1 MNFSKTLGIALLAVS
16 FIVISVPAKA
26 DDPESNPVIKPLPVP
41 EGKTPAATAP
51 ASAAAPVPKKAE
63 VSNVPAECAGV
74 ANPDRQ
80 NLCIAKSAVN
90 NDKKFG
96 YENKDHRNYYCS
108 IIKDRDLQTYC
119 YAVVGKKLSS
129 CDLIV
134 DPGVEKECK
143 ASF

>member
-1 MNFSKTLGIALLAVS
+1 MNFSRILGLALLAVS
-16 FIVISVPAKA
+16 FTIISVPAKA
-26 DDPESNPVIKPLPVP
+26 DDPESNPIIKPLPVP
-41 EGKTPAATAP
+41 ESKKTEASAPEPAA
-51 ASAAAPVPKKAE
+51 ASAPKKVE
-63 VSNVPAECAGV
+63 ISNVPAECAGV
-74 ANPDRQ
+74 SNADRQ

-90 NDKKFG
+90 NEKKFG

>member
-1 MNFSKTLGIALLAVS
+1 MNFSKILGLALLAVS
-16 FIVISVPAKA
+16 FTFFSAPAKA
-26 DDPESNPVIKPLPVP
+26 DDPESNPVIKPLAVP
-41 EGKTPAATAP
+41 EGKTE
-51 ASAAAPVPKKAE
+51 ASAPEPVAAPVPKKAE

-90 NDKKFG
+90 NEKKFG